1 MQSQKFIG
9 TVLESNQ
16 EQGWQSY
23 KSQFSIF
30 SGHRYSTMF
39 SIGKLTRLEIKYNGG
54 G

>member
-30 SGHRYSTMF
+30 SGHGPVQYHTSVLHM
-39 SIGKLTRLEIKYNGG
+39 KVN
-54 G
+54 